1 MWKGSLFKKNRSVF
15 WIIISSYMYYHVSVI
30 KKEYSL
36 YIFCGSEMKICTVTI
51 KWNLFVTLLC
61 KWVCCCKILSMFC
74 NVWFWRKKNKFQN
87 YAFVD
92 VKIMKMIWY
101 YNKYKHTINHFMVS
115 TMSVIERSR
124 IRKRCLL
131 MQNTTLLKRDLL
143 CPWMS

>member
-15 WIIISSYMYYHVSVI
+15 WIIISSYYHVSVI

-61 KWVCCCKILSMFC
+61 KWVCCLCFVMYEFDGKKI
-74 NVWFWRKKNKFQN
+74 KFQN
-87 YAFVD
+87 NAFVD

-115 TMSVIERSR
+115 TMSVIERLR